1 MRDRA
6 PAEQCDAQAFRQLCA
21 IVLRV
26 SSVVLSGSY
35 LLVYSRI
42 RYHTLA
48 APDMEIVVAA
58 AAADAA
64 SDVLGAGGIPRT
76 NNSAAAFGGAD
87 FSA

>member
-1 MRDRA
+1 MAARRHTGKW
-6 PAEQCDAQAFRQLCA
+6 Q
-21 IVLRV
+21 
-26 SSVVLSGSY
+26 

-64 SDVLGAGGIPRT
+64 ASDVLGAGGIPRT

>member
-1 MRDRA
+1 MRHRA
-6 PAEQCDAQAFRQLCA
+6 PR
-21 IVLRV
+21 II
-26 SSVVLSGSY
+26 SSTKWQ

-48 APDMEIVVAA
+48 APDMKIVVAA